1 MALATFLG
9 LITGSPAAFTR
20 TTRRERAEWRRVSG
34 KNVRRPPSPPPVRAC
49 ARAASVA
56 RAAEG
61 ARPDIAH
68 GECILT
74 PRAATTR
81 FNGRPE
87 ALLGPD
93 A

>member
-1 MALATFLG
+1 
-9 LITGSPAAFTR
+9 
-20 TTRRERAEWRRVSG
+20 
-34 KNVRRPPSPPPVRAC
+34 VRAC